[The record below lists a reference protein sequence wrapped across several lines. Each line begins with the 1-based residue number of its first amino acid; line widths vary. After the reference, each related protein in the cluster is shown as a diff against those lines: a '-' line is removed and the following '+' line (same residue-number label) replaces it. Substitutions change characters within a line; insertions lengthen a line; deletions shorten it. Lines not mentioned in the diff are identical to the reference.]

1 MQHPHG
7 EDPASHALRPA
18 SKFKK
23 DYYGGALLIVIGLAA
38 VYAGIGYRVGE
49 LAHMGPGFF
58 PVALGGLLALTGLF
72 IAISARG
79 QKASEGPSEEA
90 ASHGHPGGM
99 PDMRGCICIVVGI
112 LAFLLFGEYGGLLPA
127 TFAIVFISALG
138 DRDNTL
144 TEALLLSL
152 AMCFIAVVVF
162 WWALKLQLPL
172 FQWGG

>member
-1 MQHPHG
+1 M
-7 EDPASHALRPA
+7 LV
-18 SKFKK
+18 
-23 DYYGGALLIVIGLAA
+23 VIGLAA
-38 VYAGIGYRVGE
+38 VYAGVGYRVGE

-58 PVALGGLLALTGLF
+58 PVALGGLLALTGLL
-72 IAISARG
+72 IALSARG
-79 QKASEGPSEEA
+79 EEPASSEA
-90 ASHGHPGGM
+90 ASHGHPTGM
-99 PDMRGCICIVVGI
+99 PDLRGGICIIVGI
-112 LAFLLFGEYGGLLPA
+112 LSFLLLGEYGGLLPA

-144 TEALLLSL
+144 TEALLLAL